1 MKEIEKYL
9 LRAIDIIVVGS
20 FSVMTFVVFVNVILR
35 YAFNSGITFSEELS
49 RLCFVWLTFLGA
61 ILAMKEN
68 AHIRVDSFI
77 RRLSIRARKSCS
89 VIVNVLIIYVCWL
102 LFDGS
107 LTQTLINLDTQS
119 PALGIPMAFLYIT
132 GVISSVGIII
142 YAARNI
148 CLLHKEI
155 NAD

>member
-1 MKEIEKYL
+1 MKEIERYL
-9 LRAIDIIVVGS
+9 LRVIDIIVVGC
-20 FSVMTFVVFVNVILR
+20 FSVMTIVVFVNVILR

-68 AHIRVDSFI
+68 AHIRVDSFV
-77 RRLSIRARKSCS
+77 RRLSARGRKSCA
-89 VIVNVLIIYVCWL
+89 VIANVLIIYVSWL

-119 PALGIPMAFLYIT
+119 PALGIPMAFLYVT
-132 GVISSVGIII
+132 GVISSVGIIV
-142 YAARNI
+142 YAIRNLY
-148 CLLHKEI
+148 LLHKEMNI
-155 NAD
+155 D